1 VASLAEYTKNLYEDD
16 ITNRLEDSIS
26 LFNQLVNWPQFA
38 SVPFV
43 LVLSKVDLLQDALD
57 HYPLKKIYPEY
68 KGGNN
73 MQQAIEFIKNLYLAQ
88 YEGYENQ
95 KIIPVVGSLVDVDE
109 ASKVLDVVVNVA
121 VRNKKV

>member
-1 VASLAEYTKNLYEDD
+1 
-16 ITNRLEDSIS
+16 
-26 LFNQLVNWPQFA
+26 
-38 SVPFV
+38 
-43 LVLSKVDLLQDALD
+43 VLSKVDLLQDALD